1 METTSFPVVN
11 LFSVVIFNDFQRIQ
25 QQQQQK
31 KEPITIF
38 STGQPLERLNNKR
51 LYTMVF
57 A

>member
-1 METTSFPVVN
+1 METTSLPVVN